1 VREKSEGREHIRSR
15 IPNSNHGFTFYA
27 GIGTSGKW
35 LIMEEDMIEQ
45 DNQISEFDLTRF
57 FRTLWKRKGLI
68 LGGTAMITVLIAV
81 ICLVLPKVYR
91 SGGFFQLSGISQRI
105 SVTEYKKNT
114 SFFSSPVRFVLFV
127 REKGYFP
134 GKALKYLM
142 DKYKDPD
149 DLSKAISPI
158 FSYSKEDINATG
170 QGSPEVNYV
179 LGASIYAENDS
190 ADSARQ
196 TVNVLGMY
204 LRDCILYA
212 KLNDYVNY
220 KYNNA
225 NAAMRKIENQII
237 DANFSLG
244 IQMKKKEELKLIL
257 GRYPDAG
264 KYSSRE
270 IIQPGNDGYRYLS
283 PVTQLVGCDS
293 TIADIKG
300 MLSISQRDQEK
311 AAFELEVFQKAREIV
326 SRNKFG
332 EKAFQDLLNFSKEFF
347 KTRDL
352 TRDSIRTVVN
362 HFYIEMETYRTLFFE
377 DMRFL
382 SGPPLPAKVVAPKKR
397 LIVAV
402 AFFLAFFFFLFV
414 TLMIEW
420 WQKNKETI
428 VSNNSR
434 SV

>member
-1 VREKSEGREHIRSR
+1 MEGE
-15 IPNSNHGFTFYA
+15 
-27 GIGTSGKW
+27 
-35 LIMEEDMIEQ
+35 MIEQ
-45 DNQISEFDLTRF
+45 DNQTPEFDLTKF
-57 FRTLWKRKGLI
+57 IGTVWKRKGLI
-68 LGGTAMITVLIAV
+68 LGGTALVTVLAAV
-81 ICLVLPKVYR
+81 ISLVLPKVYL
-91 SGGFFQLSGISQRI
+91 SGGFFQLSGITQRI

-114 SFFSSPVRFVLFV
+114 SIFSNPVRFIRFA

-142 DKYKDPD
+142 KKYKDPD

-158 FSYSKEDINATG
+158 FSYSKDDINATG

-179 LGASIYAENDS
+179 LGASIYAKNDS

-196 TVNVLGMY
+196 TVYVLGML
-204 LRDCILYA
+204 LRDCILYG

-225 NAAMRKIENQII
+225 NAAMRKIDNLII
-237 DANFSLG
+237 DGNFKLE
-244 IQMKKKEELKLIL
+244 IQKRKKEELKLIL
-257 GRYPDAG
+257 GRYPDTG
-264 KYSSRE
+264 KSGSRE
-270 IIQPGNDGYRYLS
+270 IVSVSNEGYRYLS
-283 PVTQLVGCDS
+283 PATQLVGIES
-293 TIADIKG
+293 TVADING
-300 MLSISQRDQEK
+300 DLATYRRDKERTTIEIGI
-311 AAFELEVFQKAREIV
+311 FTKAREIV
-326 SRNKFG
+326 EQNRFG

-347 KTRDL
+347 KTLDL
-352 TRDSIRTVVN
+352 TRNSIQTVVN
-362 HFYIEMETYRTLFFE
+362 QFYIEMETYRTLFFE

-414 TLMIEW
+414 TLIIEW
-420 WQKNKETI
+420 WQKNRETI
-428 VSNNSR
+428 VSVNSR